1 MEVPYLKFATF
12 THLPWPENNN
22 PADLYERHAGQVIF
36 AEELGFHS
44 AWLAEHHFTRYG
56 LGSAPMVVASNI
68 MARTKKIRIGTAV
81 LVPPLHHP
89 VRLAEEVSVLDVLSN
104 GRVDVGFGRGGPGY
118 EFRGYNVDHEE
129 SQDRFREGI
138 SICEGLWSTPGFSY
152 TGKYNTL
159 DQTNLV
165 PPPIQRPHPPI
176 YIAATRTPATLEY
189 AVSTGHP
196 TIVGN
201 VQDTHD
207 ALDLC
212 NRFVEMSKDAGHN
225 IPMSDIPFF
234 RYLHVAKTEE
244 EAKRNTVAP
253 LNWVLD
259 VIQWRRTFEHG
270 SEVYEDLEDWRRDR
284 TELPLSYEHLY
295 EHRAIIGTPEQCLEK
310 ITHLTD
316 SGIQFFGGNFAFG
329 AMPDSVVKNSME
341 LFAKEVMPYLH

>member
-189 AVSTGHP
+189 ACLLYTSP
-196 TIVGN
+196 SPR
-201 VQDTHD
+201 D
-207 ALDLC
+207 A
-212 NRFVEMSKDAGHN
+212 
-225 IPMSDIPFF
+225 
-234 RYLHVAKTEE
+234 T
-244 EAKRNTVAP
+244 
-253 LNWVLD
+253 
-259 VIQWRRTFEHG
+259 
-270 SEVYEDLEDWRRDR
+270 
-284 TELPLSYEHLY
+284 LS
-295 EHRAIIGTPEQCLEK
+295 R
-310 ITHLTD
+310 
-316 SGIQFFGGNFAFG
+316 
-329 AMPDSVVKNSME
+329 MP
-341 LFAKEVMPYLH
+341 AWA